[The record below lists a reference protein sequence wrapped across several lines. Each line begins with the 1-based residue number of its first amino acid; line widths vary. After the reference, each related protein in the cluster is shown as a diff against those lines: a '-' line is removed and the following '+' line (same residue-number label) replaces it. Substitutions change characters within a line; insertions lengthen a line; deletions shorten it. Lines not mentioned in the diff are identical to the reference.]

1 MCFDILFLQV
11 LSQSQTSGFHRMSER
26 AEIDRESL
34 LPRLERATEFA
45 ARQVRATIERNPG
58 FFPMYT
64 RSGRWRHDGEDWTD
78 WCAGFHAGM
87 MWLLAEHS
95 FDQDWR
101 RHAEEYSRLLEPKK
115 FDRNVHDLGFIFL
128 NTYLPWFRMTGDARF
143 REVLITA
150 GRTLALRFNTKG
162 RYLRSFVAPESLF
175 IDIMMN
181 VPLIFYAAQ
190 ATADDALFALA
201 LAHCDTTA
209 RTLVRADGSTA
220 HEGLFDPDTGE
231 FLGQSTHQGLR
242 PDSAW
247 ARGLVWSLYGFST
260 VFSFTRR
267 DSDLSVA
274 MQNADCYIN
283 RCPPG
288 LVPPWDFD
296 VPPGPDRIDD
306 SSAAAIAAA
315 GLWDLAALVE
325 SREPAR
331 AERYRQATL
340 TILDSLCS
348 DHYLAW
354 TTPGWEGV
362 LKHGVYHFHKRLGVD
377 ESVMWGDF
385 FLLEAVQKVL
395 HYGSSSE
402 PGRRASLTG

>member
-1 MCFDILFLQV
+1 
-11 LSQSQTSGFHRMSER
+11 MSEPQ
-26 AEIDRESL
+26 AIERESL
-34 LPRLERATEFA
+34 LPRLERASEFA
-45 ARQVRATIERNPG
+45 ALQVRATIERDPG

-87 MWLLAEHS
+87 MWLLAERS
-95 FDQDWR
+95 RNQEWR
-101 RHAEEYSRLLEPKK
+101 QHAQEYSRLLEPKK
-115 FDRNVHDLGFIFL
+115 FDRSVHDLGFIFL
-128 NTYLPWFRMTGDARF
+128 NTYLPWYRMTGEARF
-143 REVLITA
+143 RDVLITA
-150 GRTLALRFNTKG
+150 GRTLALRFNHAG

-181 VPLIFYAAQ
+181 VPLIFYAAR
-190 ATADDALFALA
+190 ASGDDKLDSLA

-220 HEGLFDPDTGE
+220 HEGLFDPDTGA
-231 FLGQSTHQGLR
+231 FLREATHQGLR
-242 PDSAW
+242 ADSTW
-247 ARGLVWSLYGFST
+247 ARGLAWSLYGFST
-260 VFSFTRR
+260 VFSYTGR
-267 DSDLSVA
+267 DSDLVVA
-274 MQNADCYIN
+274 MQNADCYIA
-283 RCPPG
+283 RCQSS

-296 VPPGPDRIDD
+296 VPPGADRIDD
-306 SSAAAIAAA
+306 SSAAAIAAS

-362 LKHGVYHFHKRLGVD
+362 LKHAVYHFHKKLGID

-385 FLLEAVQKVL
+385 FFLEAVHKVL
-395 HYGSSSE
+395 HYGTGSDL
-402 PGRRASLTG
+402 GHGASLTG